1 MELVEKA
8 LAAGMI
14 READTAVVFHD
25 LDMLE
30 RRLGEVTAAFGPAAL
45 AAAAVKANPLP
56 PVLAFLAGLGAG
68 AEAASLPEVELA
80 LGAGFPAGRIV
91 FDSPAKTL
99 EELRFAVSLGLAV
112 NADNLDE
119 VERLGTVGVSLD
131 RAPRA
136 GLRVNPQVGLGRIKA
151 TSVAGVYSK
160 FGVPLADRE
169 AILAAFAR
177 HPWLEG
183 LHVHIGSQGCSLDM
197 LVAGVGAIYDL
208 ALEINARLGTR
219 RVRRFDLGG
228 GLPVAY
234 CDTDDPPTPGV
245 YAAAL
250 AKRCPGLF
258 SGQFDLVTEFGR
270 FLHAPCGLAIS
281 RVEYV
286 KRQPGHN
293 TAVLHLGADM
303 FVRECYNPDLWTHGV
318 TLLSPDGREKGGEC
332 RTWHLAGPLCF
343 SGDFPV
349 WQAKLPD
356 VAPGDLVAIHDV
368 GAYTLAMWSR
378 YNSRQMPRILGFRQG
393 AFRVLREREEP
404 GDLVRFW
411 RGRSGQAG
419 PAAGECDGRGPQ
431 GE

>member
-1 MELVEKA
+1 MEMVEKGI
-8 LAAGMI
+8 AAGMI

-30 RRLGEVTAAFGPAAL
+30 RRLGEVTTAFGPAAL
-45 AAAAVKANPLP
+45 AAAAIKANPLP

-68 AEAASLPEVELA
+68 AEAASLPEVRLA
-80 LGAGFPAGRIV
+80 LDAGFTAGRIV
-91 FDSPAKTL
+91 FDSPAKTF
-99 EELRFAVSLGLAV
+99 EELRLAVSLGLNV

-119 VERLGTVGVSLD
+119 VERLGTVGASLG

-177 HPWLEG
+177 CPWLEG

-208 ALEINARLGTR
+208 ALEINARLGAR

-234 CDTDDPPTPGV
+234 RDTDDPPTPGV

-250 AKRCPGLF
+250 AERCPGLF

-270 FLHAPCGLAIS
+270 FLHAPCGLAVS

-303 FVRECYNPDLWTHGV
+303 FVRECYNPELWTHGV
-318 TLLSPDGREKGGEC
+318 TLLSPDGREKGGE
-332 RTWHLAGPLCF
+332 RGTWHLAGPLCF
-343 SGDFPV
+343 SGDFPIR
-349 WQAKLPD
+349 QARLPD

-378 YNSRQMPRILGFRQG
+378 YNSRQMPRILGYRQG
-393 AFRVLREREEP
+393 RFNVLREREEP
-404 GDLVRFW
+404 EDLVRFW
-411 RGRSGQAG
+411 RGRPVAPGGGGQ
-419 PAAGECDGRGPQ
+419 GR
-431 GE
+431 EE